1 MYFST
6 AIAIPMIHY
15 TQCVPKYVDGVWWR
29 QTWSSTP
36 TPRHQWVMQYSD
48 FFAKDLSVRMITD
61 GIWFSANGKS
71 PNCMIINVDG
81 NVPNSTCSNKAKQ
94 KMFDKKRLRKHT
106 AKNTFACPIEI
117 LSCEGTQDLF
127 ICQSVN
133 CHGDNAIVSNQ
144 FTTIAPFYKLYGC
157 KLTCVRNQSLDFYLC
172 LHDKTEELQTSAA

>member
-1 MYFST
+1 
-6 AIAIPMIHY
+6 
-15 TQCVPKYVDGVWWR
+15 
-29 QTWSSTP
+29 
-36 TPRHQWVMQYSD
+36 
-48 FFAKDLSVRMITD
+48 
-61 GIWFSANGKS
+61 
-71 PNCMIINVDG
+71 MIINVDG
-81 NVPNSTCSNKAKQ
+81 NVPNSTCSNEAKQ

-157 KLTCVRNQSLDFYLC
+157 SVSAINRLISTCVYMTKLKNYKQV
-172 LHDKTEELQTSAA
+172 LHNI